1 MVPFLKSE
9 KRDWYRSCWPNC
21 SFFRKQ
27 KGCQAK
33 GTERVAPTI
42 MRNLEQEKV
51 ELSGQGYFEFN
62 LLRSGALTGWKI
74 VTDYLDDESHF
85 RSG

>member
-1 MVPFLKSE
+1 
-9 KRDWYRSCWPNC
+9 
-21 SFFRKQ
+21 
-27 KGCQAK
+27 
-33 GTERVAPTI
+33 